1 MVPVF
6 RLTVFFALIT
16 SVFAGE
22 RLNALVTAAQDFS
35 VAIQEQ
41 LAAVQSDISATQLV
55 EKMVTY
61 AKAKIAYFNALRA
74 EMPEMIDIAT
84 GRQPRPTDLDKF
96 PAMFTVAG
104 EKQEKTADEK
114 TLALLHRFSGKP
126 GVEEARAEFGKAQ
139 DVEGRF
145 HHDFDEVD
153 FTMRQGRAL
162 GEYCLRFEPPPAC
175 RRSMSRHRPECR
187 RWKPRARLTL

>member
-1 MVPVF
+1 MV
-6 RLTVFFALIT
+6 RFFWSIAFFTFAT
-16 SVFAGE
+16 SVFAGG
-22 RLNALVTAAQDFS
+22 RLNALITAAQDFS

-55 EKMVTY
+55 EETVSY

-84 GRQPRPTDLDKF
+84 GRQRRPTDLDKF
-96 PAMFTVAG
+96 PATFTVAG
-104 EKQEKTADEK
+104 EKQERTADEE
-114 TLALLHRFSGKP
+114 TLALLQRFSDKP

-139 DVEGRF
+139 DVEERF

-153 FTMRQGRAL
+153 FRMR
-162 GEYCLRFEPPPAC
+162 
-175 RRSMSRHRPECR
+175 
-187 RWKPRARLTL
+187 